1 MERERVME
9 MLIAL
14 IFIVLIFI
22 MILIGLSVS
31 NTTTSTI
38 SNSYNHI
45 DNSKTITHETA
56 QTVKVVK
63 KPVQTT
69 HHTYRDYD
77 KKHSKTYS
85 KYDKK
90 HSYISKKMNY
100 YYSPRG
106 KHFWDWGEN
115 YYYKDYD
122 SYGWHIKEDK
132 KLYYAD
138 TYKVYVYNDG
148 PGQYITVRFYF
159 EDYWGYEKTHDM
171 RKYVGFDEEEL
182 FYFRDVSKYKD
193 EYYNW
198 RYKILD

>member
-77 KKHSKTYS
+77 KNTLKLIQNMIKNILIFL
-85 KYDKK
+85 KK
-90 HSYISKKMNY
+90 
-100 YYSPRG
+100 
-106 KHFWDWGEN
+106 
-115 YYYKDYD
+115 
-122 SYGWHIKEDK
+122 
-132 KLYYAD
+132 
-138 TYKVYVYNDG
+138 
-148 PGQYITVRFYF
+148 
-159 EDYWGYEKTHDM
+159 
-171 RKYVGFDEEEL
+171 
-182 FYFRDVSKYKD
+182 
-193 EYYNW
+193 
-198 RYKILD
+198 